1 MVVSHARPLL
11 RTLDAGA
18 DELAVPLTTL
28 VLRKEFGETVLD
40 GQGLLDRPSWHW
52 PKR

>member
-1 MVVSHARPLL
+1 LL

-18 DELAVPLTTL
+18 DELALLLTTL
-28 VLRKEFGETVLD
+28 VLRKEFGETTLD